1 MSFEF
6 RPARR
11 EAIGLLFGLAGST
24 GSGKTFSALRLAKGL
39 AGDRRFCVIDT
50 ENGRA
55 LHYADQFEFDHGD
68 LTAPFT
74 PARYTE
80 AIKAADAAGYPVIVV
95 DSASHEHAGDGG
107 LLDMHEVDLQRM
119 AGDDWK
125 RRESCSMAAWVQ
137 PKLAHKRFVNQLLQ
151 LKAHI
156 ILCFRAEEKVEM
168 GKENGKTV
176 IRPKRSLVGLDGWI
190 PIAEK
195 NLPYELTLSFL
206 FTADRP
212 GVPKPI
218 KLEDQHRL
226 LIPLD
231 QPLSEQAGVA
241 LGEWAQGAANEVDE
255 LVGEMVTEL
264 FDCADQLDR
273 RAEVTAAV
281 QKNRRRHARAPEKH
295 VEWLAAQLAKA
306 RDAIG
311 AKAEAEADVDWRDEL
326 PAEDDP
332 RDELAPTG
340 LRGVS

>member
-6 RPARR
+6 HPAKR
-11 EAIGLLFGLAGST
+11 EAIGLLFGLAGAT

-39 AGDRRFCVIDT
+39 AGDKRFCVIDT

-68 LTAPFT
+68 LSAPFS

-107 LLDMHEVDLQRM
+107 LLDMHEDELHRM
-119 AGDDWK
+119 AGDDWR
-125 RRESCSMAAWVQ
+125 RREASSMAAWVK
-137 PKLAHKRFVNQLLQ
+137 PKQSHKRFVNQLLQ

-156 ILCFRAEEKVEM
+156 VLCFRAEEKVEM
-168 GKENGKTV
+168 GKDDRGKTV
-176 IRPKRSLVGLDGWI
+176 IRPKRSLVGLDGWM

-218 KLEDQHRL
+218 KLEEQHRL
-226 LIPLD
+226 LVPLD
-231 QPLSEQAGVA
+231 QPVSEEAGA
-241 LGEWAQGAANEVDE
+241 TLGAWARGATDEVDE
-255 LVGEMVTEL
+255 LAGEMVKEL
-264 FDCADQLDR
+264 LDCADQLGK
-273 RAEVTAAV
+273 RADVTAAI
-281 QKNRRRHARAPEKH
+281 QKNRRRKAQHPEQH
-295 VEWLAAQLAKA
+295 VEWLAAQLANARKA
-306 RDAIG
+306 AEQ
-311 AKAEAEADVDWRDEL
+311 KTEAEPELDWRDQL
-326 PAEDDP
+326 PEED
-332 RDELAPTG
+332 AA
-340 LRGVS
+340 